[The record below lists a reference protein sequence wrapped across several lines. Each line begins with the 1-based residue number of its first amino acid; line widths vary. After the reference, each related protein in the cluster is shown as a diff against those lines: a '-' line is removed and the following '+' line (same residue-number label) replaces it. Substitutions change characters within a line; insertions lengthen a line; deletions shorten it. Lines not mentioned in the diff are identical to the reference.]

1 MRSSVLLSGCIQ
13 MQIGIVGLPT
23 TGKTSLFNAL
33 TRGHAA
39 LGRFGFTSMEPNR
52 GTAHVPDAR
61 LDALSRLYEPKKTTP
76 ATVDFVDIAGLV
88 KGSSAG
94 EGLGNQFLA
103 HIRNV
108 DAIAHV
114 IRCFSYHDDP
124 DRQPDPV
131 GDMETV
137 EMELILADLQSVEK
151 QKDKAV
157 RNLHKGGAEAK
168 KALDVLEALYEHLS
182 AGKPARELPGADER
196 RDIFMLTDK
205 PVLYVAN
212 VAEEYANGGSPY
224 TDQLRSALGPDAR
237 IVEISAGIEGELAAL
252 PPEEAAE
259 FMTDLELK
267 EAGLDR
273 MARESYALLGLMSF
287 LTAGKDEC
295 RAWSIKIGTRA
306 QDAAGTIHSDLAR
319 GFIRAEIVN
328 YQDLLDCGSIHAA
341 KEKGLVRRE
350 GRDYIMQDGDVMN
363 VLFQV

>member
-1 MRSSVLLSGCIQ
+1 

-52 GTAHVPDAR
+52 GMAHVPDAR

-88 KGSSAG
+88 KGSSTG

-114 IRCFSYHDDP
+114 VRCFSFHDAP
-124 DRQPDPV
+124 GTSPDPV

-151 QKDKAV
+151 QKDKVV
-157 RNLHKGGAEAK
+157 RNLYKGGAEAK

-196 RDIFMLTDK
+196 RDVFMLTDK

-212 VAEEYANGGSPY
+212 VAEEYVNGGSPY

-259 FMTDLELK
+259 FMTDLGLK

-273 MARESYALLGLMSF
+273 LTRESYALLGLMSF
-287 LTAGKDEC
+287 LTVGKDEC

-350 GRDYIMQDGDVMN
+350 GRDYNMQDGDVMN